1 MSVIYRKIRDIIGP
15 LIFLKNEHNVQYG
28 EIVKIYTKNVNTEN
42 PNIRTGQVVKIDEDI
57 IVIEVFEDTTGLSSE
72 NSEIFFTEDSFK
84 LKLSED
90 MIGRTFNS
98 LGNPIDVNT
107 KTVLK
112 SKILADEVR
121 DITGEPINP
130 FAREYPSDVIQ
141 TGISAIDGLF
151 TLIRGQKLPIF
162 SGQGMPHNKLA
173 AQIVTQAKVMTE
185 EPFLIIFCGIGI
197 IQDEVIYFLNRFKE
211 SGNIQNIISFINF
224 VDDPIMERLLIPRV
238 ALTTAE
244 YFAFDKGM
252 HVLVILIDITNYAEA
267 LRELS
272 SAKEEIP
279 SRKGYP
285 GYLYSDLASI
295 YERTGKIK
303 GKRGTITQIPI
314 LTMPNDDIT
323 HPIPDTTGYITEGQ
337 LVLNRAL
344 HKKGLYPPFEVLASI
359 SRLMKDAIG
368 GENTREDHA
377 DVSSQLLAS
386 YSSALEVR
394 DLISIVGVDGL
405 NIDQKNLMKFG
416 NEFEEKF
423 LAQKFEENRDFN
435 QTLTIAWDVLSI
447 LPKNQLFRI
456 HQEFIDRYY
465 RERG

>member
-1 MSVIYRKIRDIIGP
+1 MSIIYKKVQEIIGP
-15 LIFLKNEHNVQYG
+15 LLFLKNEHDVSYG
-28 EIVKIYTKNVNTEN
+28 EIVKIRTDNETT
-42 PNIRTGQVVKIDEDI
+42 RTGQVIKINEDI

-72 NSEIFFTEDSFK
+72 NSEILFTEETFK
-84 LKLSED
+84 LKLSND

-112 SKILADEVR
+112 STILPDVIR
-121 DITGEPINP
+121 DINGAPINP
-130 FAREYPSDVIQ
+130 FARLYPSQVIQ

-162 SGQGMPHNKLA
+162 SGQGMSHNKLA
-173 AQIVTQAKVMTE
+173 AQLATQARVMTK

-197 IQDEVIYFLNRFKE
+197 IQDDVIYFLNRFKE

-244 YFAFDKGM
+244 YFAFDKDM
-252 HVLVILIDITNYAEA
+252 HVLVILIDMTNYAEA

-303 GKRGTITQIPI
+303 GKKGTITQIPI
-314 LTMPNDDIT
+314 LTMPNDDISY
-323 HPIPDTTGYITEGQ
+323 PVPDTTGYITEGQ
-337 LVLNRAL
+337 LVLNRAM
-344 HKKGLYPPFEVLASI
+344 HKKGIYPPFEVLASI

-368 GENTREDHA
+368 EENTREDHA

-386 YSSALEVR
+386 YSRALEVK
-394 DLISIVGVDGL
+394 DLISIVGEDSL
-405 NIDQKNLMKFG
+405 NLEQKALLKFG
-416 NEFEEKF
+416 VEFEEKF
-423 LAQKFEENRDFN
+423 LAQGSNEERTFN
-435 QTLTIAWDVLSI
+435 ETFSIAWKVLSN
-447 LPKNQLFRI
+447 LPKNQLLRI
-456 HQEFIDRYY
+456 HQKFIDKYY
-465 RERG
+465 IERG